1 MHDDTTE
8 VERLRA
14 EVRRLRA
21 ELRAAGEENEKLR
34 LLMEAELASAVHF
47 SQQVRDLRG
56 SLSWKVTRPLRRIA
70 RLVR

>member
-1 MHDDTTE
+1 MNDETAE
-8 VERLRA
+8 VEHLRA

-21 ELRAAGEENEKLR
+21 ELRASGEENEKLR

-47 SQQVRDLRG
+47 SQQVRDLRT
-56 SLSWKVTRPLRRIA
+56 SLSWRVTQPLRRLS